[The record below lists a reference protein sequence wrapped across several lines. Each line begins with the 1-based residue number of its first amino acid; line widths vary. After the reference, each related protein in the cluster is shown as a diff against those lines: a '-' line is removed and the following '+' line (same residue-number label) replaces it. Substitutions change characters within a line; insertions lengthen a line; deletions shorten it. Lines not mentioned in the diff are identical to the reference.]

1 MNEIYVCRH
10 YQLNRDEKGFT
21 KTHKR
26 LLSPAQKITK
36 EWYEQTNANW
46 VNGGKIYE
54 IDEEA
59 TKKYYVDG
67 EAKMRKRKAK
77 VQSEE
82 LLKGNVLKHVL
93 NDALSGHVP
102 MPERNIPDVDKIKEA
117 EADPISATLKQK
129 KALLD
134 KSGIKYHHLA
144 GEKKITELLDQNN
157 INYAH

>member
-1 MNEIYVCRH
+1 M
-10 YQLNRDEKGFT
+10 
-21 KTHKR
+21 
-26 LLSPAQKITK
+26 PAAKITK

-59 TKKYYVDG
+59 TNKYYVDG
-67 EAKMRKRKAK
+67 EAKMRKRKAQK
-77 VQSEE
+77 ESDE

-93 NDALSGHVP
+93 NDALADHVP
-102 MPERNIPDVDKIKEA
+102 MPERNIPDVNKIKEA
-117 EADPISATLKQK
+117 EAESPSATLQEM

-134 KSGIKYHHLA
+134 KHKIKYHHLA
-144 GEKKITELLDQNN
+144 KEPKLTELLDQNN